1 VLSKDIKIMGVA
13 VGNDEKQIAVYKK
26 QFKVSFPGFPDK
38 EGTIF
43 QAVKVP
49 GTPYMIVTNKEGKV
63 LMNHGGGI
71 QDFDQMLKD
80 IRELH
85 KQQ

>member
-1 VLSKDIKIMGVA
+1 MLGVA
-13 VGNDEKQIAVYKK
+13 AGNDSKQIGVYKK
-26 QFKVSFPGFPDK
+26 QFRVSFPVVPDK
-38 EGTIF
+38 KYEVYDALG
-43 QAVKVP
+43 VP

-63 LMNHGGGI
+63 LMSHGGIIEGL
-71 QDFDQMLKD
+71 DQTLKE